1 MKIDK
6 NNEDFL
12 KAIIKS
18 ELNNRQLS
26 ILYVLLR
33 IDSKSISL
41 TTEEIAKKVKVK
53 SKADK
58 DGEERTG
65 KMSQGNC
72 SRDLNL
78 MVLKNV
84 LGRSNNG
91 FYVRTTKIWGTT
103 NKEELKKINERKL
116 KKESKKLEK

>member
-78 MVLKNV
+78 MVLKNI

>member
-84 LGRSNNG
+84 LGRSDNG